1 EAQELAFVRL
11 DDRAD
16 EPALGELD
24 GRHLRGADNR
34 RGHRRDH
41 LRVHPVGEGVGH
53 DEAVSPDDGRGL
65 DVRHPREFVDRL
77 LEAHPDVGHAATS
90 AALRISAIDWTALST
105 LRRRRPMFAS
115 FRTMVTRIASS
126 PAPVAI
132 IFPMCVSTMDEL
144 KAPRPISTTA
154 ISDVPTIAAAIA
166 AIFFGSIVFGRAW
179 AIRIPSRR
187 AIVAPRTAGIRRSSV
202 RMPCR
207 IFVASPSISS
217 HPDDHLGEDQEGVPH
232 APVLRGDR
240 RAHPVDADRFLGDRL
255 DDRRLPGVERARDE
269 DAREIDGQSNEVAER
284 IRDPVRPDSVRLH
297 LRDAHRVADD
307 SAAEGRLKL
316 DDEVGHRADLV
327 EFALHQGP
335 VDEEEADD
343 RPGRAG
349 RLDQLA
355 PEPEDVLLGE
365 PVHEELHRVDDDAA
379 GPLRLHRGEDRFADR
394 REAVD
399 VVDVVLLTAREEE
412 LGRRR
417 VDEHE
422 LRRIGRSETFQFPAG
437 ELRGAEEV
445 HVQAGLSRLDAL
457 DREVLAEQALLRRLV
472 AEQEERG
479 RSGETSLKPLVEDR
493 DPGLRARGHRL
504 RGRLHQSETTASGS
518 CANGCHDA
526 STWYPRMWCTRTSCP
541 MPSVKRISTTPST
554 RDRKRFIVIGS
565 WTPSWTAYR

>member
-1 EAQELAFVRL
+1 MRILPESVH
-11 DDRAD
+11 
-16 EPALGELD
+16 PALS
-24 GRHLRGADNR
+24 R
-34 RGHRRDH
+34 RIDSTCFAARSNARST
-41 LRVHPVGEGVGH
+41 
-53 DEAVSPDDGRGL
+53 SPR
-65 DVRHPREFVDRL
+65 
-77 LEAHPDVGHAATS
+77 
-90 AALRISAIDWTALST
+90 
-105 LRRRRPMFAS
+105 FAS
-115 FRTMVTRIASS
+115 SYTRATRSASS
-126 PAPVAI
+126 PAPRLRSLPSSDSMIARTNRPWASWMVAI
-132 IFPMCVSTMDEL
+132 SE
-144 KAPRPISTTA
+144 
-154 ISDVPTIAAAIA
+154 VPTIAAAIA

-207 IFVASPSISS
+207 TFVASPSISS
-217 HPDDHLGEDQEGVPH
+217 HPDDHLGEDQEGVPD
-232 APVLRGDR
+232 ALVLRGDRRDHGHVIGQVHAVRDFLRRDRAGQIALVREYDVRNPRPDQVQHLTRPNELVRMARVDDEEDPAHLSGEDLEDEFEPLLTGRAEDLGLDARDVHVPVVEGDR

-269 DAREIDGQSNEVAER
+269 DAREIVGQSNEVAER

-355 PEPEDVLLGE
+355 PEPQDVLLGE

-412 LGRRR
+412 LG
-417 VDEHE
+417 
-422 LRRIGRSETFQFPAG
+422 
-437 ELRGAEEV
+437 
-445 HVQAGLSRLDAL
+445 
-457 DREVLAEQALLRRLV
+457 
-472 AEQEERG
+472 
-479 RSGETSLKPLVEDR
+479 
-493 DPGLRARGHRL
+493 
-504 RGRLHQSETTASGS
+504 
-518 CANGCHDA
+518 
-526 STWYPRMWCTRTSCP
+526 
-541 MPSVKRISTTPST
+541 
-554 RDRKRFIVIGS
+554 
-565 WTPSWTAYR
+565 